1 MNISEL
7 VTTLKEVNE
16 DSNILKTIMTITDST
31 KENVV
36 ENVKSLFDNV
46 EPTNKVKI
54 EDFIAKLQSRLSDVS
69 SDYECSY
76 DDVQGARDTIDSIP
90 SELDSLYEVNSVVE
104 ELQELIDSTDDE
116 DEDDD
121 DKDVGDVT
129 LPDNATLSPQQP

>member
-7 VTTLKEVNE
+7 ATTLKEVNE
-16 DSNILKTIMTITDST
+16 DSNILKTIMTITHST

-36 ENVKSLFDNV
+36 DNVQSLFDNV

-54 EDFIAKLQSRLSDVS
+54 ELFIDKLQSRLSDIS

-76 DDVQGARDTIDSIP
+76 VDVQGARDSIDSMP
-90 SELDSLYEVNSVVE
+90 SELDSVYEVNSVVE
-104 ELQELIDSTDDE
+104 ELQELIDATD